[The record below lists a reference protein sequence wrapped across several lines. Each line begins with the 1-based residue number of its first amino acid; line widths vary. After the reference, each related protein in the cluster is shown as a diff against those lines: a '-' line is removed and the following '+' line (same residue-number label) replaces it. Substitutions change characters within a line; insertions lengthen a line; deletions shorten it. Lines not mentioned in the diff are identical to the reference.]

1 MESTT
6 MKKNEYMIPE
16 MQVVEMNI
24 KQLLMVSA
32 RPEGLGGGVTNEE
45 YDPSNPPAS
54 W

>member
-1 MESTT
+1 
-6 MKKNEYMIPE
+6 MKKNEYMTPE

-24 KQLLMVSA
+24 KQLLMASA
-32 RPEGLGGGVTNEE
+32 RPEGLEGVSNEE